1 MMAAMGKEEGR
12 VKAGGEEE
20 KLLMDE
26 VTVLDLDILRS
37 TIAMHAEKGGLG
49 KLNGE
54 KKFVSDYT
62 QYGGGVFRMWEGE
75 LVRDCLNDGKI
86 AIQST
91 CCPCYRFG
99 KNMQRA
105 GFGSS
110 FLQGS
115 IYLIL
120 VVIAMSNLLAFMI
133 TRSCCF
139 LCLAIASTASG
150 GIYVGYYRTQIR
162 KKFKIQSGE
171 SFLDD
176 CVFHLICPCCTLCQE
191 SRTLEMNNV
200 QDGIWQG
207 RGETVCTGSF
217 YEDNKPSSLLIPP
230 SVVSTKSPDSHSI

>member
-12 VKAGGEEE
+12 AEVGGEEE
-20 KLLMDE
+20 KKLMEE
-26 VTVLDLDILRS
+26 VTVLDLDMLRS

-54 KKFVSDYT
+54 KKIVSNYT
-62 QYGGGVFRMWEGE
+62 QYGGGVFRLWEV
-75 LVRDCLNDGKI
+75 VRVTDLE
-86 AIQST
+86 
-91 CCPCYRFG
+91 R
-99 KNMQRA
+99 NMHRA

-115 IYLIL
+115 IYLIFF
-120 VVIAMSNLLAFMI
+120 VIAMSNLLAFMVS
-133 TRSCCF
+133 RSCCF

-162 KKFKIQSGE
+162 KKFKIQ
-171 SFLDD
+171 
-176 CVFHLICPCCTLCQE
+176 E

-207 RGETVCTGSF
+207 RGVTVCTGSF
-217 YEDNKPSSLLIPP
+217 NEDNEPSSLLIPP
-230 SVVSTKSPDSHSI
+230 SVVSTKSPEFHSM